1 MSGAPGPRG
10 SLTQP
15 GQRAATRA
23 SSRGRWRAPAP
34 TETHRAGA
42 GVPERA
48 RGLHPPPGPGSWPT
62 RAARPTAR
70 SSPTPPPSLGGRP
83 PRPVHSGPRLS
94 GDSAVV
100 VRPRAGGSWRSGQGP
115 SEPTGPSPGHSSTR
129 PERAASHG
137 AGHSGDSPSAP
148 PTFVLAR
155 GSLFTKAWTNSSG
168 PMCRSRSCREG
179 AEWVQE
185 GRYGEGVPCRGAPAP
200 SPPQW
205 GWRPCFRLSQSSRL
219 PCRRQPLLARLMGVG
234 SNATGREPG
243 NWAPHEVT
251 EVRLPLRGG
260 GECWWPGAWHL
271 GQNQTL
277 ALSLLLCDAGK
288 SLHLSGP

>member
-1 MSGAPGPRG
+1 MGCVRSTG
-10 SLTQP
+10 SQGFP
-15 GQRAATRA
+15 Y
-23 SSRGRWRAPAP
+23 PA
-34 TETHRAGA
+34 
-42 GVPERA
+42 
-48 RGLHPPPGPGSWPT
+48 
-62 RAARPTAR
+62 RAARSNPRFLAR
-70 SSPTPPPSLGGRP
+70 PLEGTGAHRNAPGRRWGPGARQGAPPSSRPRVLAHPGSAAHGPFLAHSSALAGGRP

-185 GRYGEGVPCRGAPAP
+185 GRYGEGVPTGGPAVVPQPLVLHSGAGDPVSGCHRARAFPAGGSP
-200 SPPQW
+200 SLPGSW
-205 GWRPCFRLSQSSRL
+205 GWG
-219 PCRRQPLLARLMGVG
+219 AM
-234 SNATGREPG
+234 
-243 NWAPHEVT
+243 
-251 EVRLPLRGG
+251 LRGVSRETG
-260 GECWWPGAWHL
+260 
-271 GQNQTL
+271 
-277 ALSLLLCDAGK
+277 
-288 SLHLSGP
+288 LHTR